1 MTDVLS
7 ADEIDQLLTAINN
20 SDNSK
25 PADFRPAAGSRKIK
39 IYDFKRPDRFS
50 KEQLRNISI
59 IHEHF
64 ARLITNS
71 ITAKCRAM
79 SYAHIASVDQLT
91 FEEFIRS
98 VPTPSSLGI
107 INMHPLNGY
116 AVLEIDPSI
125 SFAMLDRILGG
136 YGNAPNIQHEMTDIE
151 KSLMTGIF
159 NRMIANLCEAWM
171 PVLNLQP
178 RLEAIETNPQF
189 LKISQPTEMIVL
201 VTIEFRILDTE
212 GMMNFCIPFPT
223 VESIIGKLSNVF
235 GYAEKRNNNQKI
247 DLENLDGLKKSI
259 RAEYFRKEITVNQLV
274 DLLDTKGTII
284 INDQAPFTGR
294 LFIDNLCIGEFCNA
308 AAHCCQTENNSYKK
322 INIIKKEWKLEKNYM
337 SEKNNVLET
346 TGALKDINVQIIAE
360 LGRRSATLEQVSN
373 FEEGTILELDKLAGE
388 PVDIYANNVKIA
400 IGEVVVVDENFGVR
414 IIDIIK
420 TEK

>member
-1 MTDVLS
+1 MTDVLT
-7 ADEIDQLLTAINN
+7 ADEIDQILTAINN
-20 SDNSK
+20 ADNSK
-25 PADFRPAAGSRKIK
+25 PADFRPAAGTRKIK

-71 ITAKCRAM
+71 ITAKCKVM
-79 SYAHIASVDQLT
+79 CHAHIASVDQLT

-98 VPTPSSLGI
+98 VPTPTSLGI

-136 YGNAPNIQHEMTDIE
+136 YGDTPKIQHELTDIE
-151 KSLMTGIF
+151 KSLMEGIF

-189 LKISQPTEMIVL
+189 LKITPPTEMIIL
-201 VTIEFRILDTE
+201 VTIEFKILDTE
-212 GMMNFCIPFPT
+212 GMINFCIPFPT
-223 VESIIGKLSNVF
+223 AESILGKLSNVF
-235 GYAEKRNNNQKI
+235 ECSVKRKTNQKI
-247 DLENLDGLKKSI
+247 DLKNLDGLNKTI

-274 DLLDTKGTII
+274 DLLDTKGTILV
-284 INDQAPFTGR
+284 NEQAPFTGR
-294 LFIDNLCIGEFCNA
+294 LFMDDLCVGEFCEA
-308 AAHCCQTENNSYKK
+308 ATKVCQTENNSYKK

-337 SEKNNVLET
+337 SEKNNVVET
-346 TGALKDINVQIIAE
+346 KGALKDINVQIIAE
-360 LGRRSATLEQVSN
+360 LGRTVTTLEQVSN

-388 PVDIYANNVKIA
+388 PVDIYANNIKVA

-414 IIDIIK
+414 IIRVVQ
-420 TEK
+420 